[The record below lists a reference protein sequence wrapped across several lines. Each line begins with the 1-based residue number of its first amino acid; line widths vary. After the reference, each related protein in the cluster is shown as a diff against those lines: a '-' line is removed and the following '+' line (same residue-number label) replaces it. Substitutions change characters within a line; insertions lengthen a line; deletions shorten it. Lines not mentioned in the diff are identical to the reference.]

1 MSSRNIKYITVD
13 EFLAMV
19 KKKYGFTKDSD
30 ISRLFNISR
39 QAIFHWKKTNKV
51 PVKYLTM
58 MEQDIVKIKK
68 YQTSP
73 EFKYPDDAV
82 IMKKEKGLIP
92 VVGLAQA
99 GPGII
104 SEDDYPPGAGDEYLS
119 RPHGLRDPQAFGVV
133 VVDDSMK
140 PAFRHYQRIIC
151 SPNIEAQTGDRCVIG
166 LKSGE
171 RLIAEVRFNG
181 EEIHLKKY
189 HGTDIHVK
197 KEDVE
202 FVYKI
207 VWSKEL

>member
-1 MSSRNIKYITVD
+1 VSSRNIKYITVH
-13 EFLAMV
+13 EFLRYA
-19 KKKYGFTKDSD
+19 KRKYGLTKDSD

-68 YQTSP
+68 YQTST
-73 EFKYPDDAV
+73 ESQLPDDAI

-104 SEDDYPPGAGDEYLS
+104 SEDDYPVGSGDEYLS
-119 RPHGLRDPQAFGVV
+119 RPHGLRDSQAFGVV
-133 VVDDSMK
+133 VVDDSMR
-140 PAFRHYQRIIC
+140 PAFRHHQRIIC

-166 LKSGE
+166 LKTGE
-171 RLIAEVRFNG
+171 RLIAKVRFDG
-181 EEIHLKKY
+181 DKIQLKKY
-189 HGTDIHVK
+189 NDTDIHVNK
-197 KEDVE
+197 IDVE

>member
-1 MSSRNIKYITVD
+1 MTINKLKKISVDQFLDDVKDRYDLTSNSKVAEHFGLSRASV
-13 EFLAMV
+13 A
-19 KKKYGFTKDSD
+19 
-30 ISRLFNISR
+30 
-39 QAIFHWKKTNKV
+39 QWKQLNHV
-51 PVKYLTM
+51 PMKYLLSFYKQN
-58 MEQDIVKIKK
+58 E
-68 YQTSP
+68 P
-73 EFKYPDDAV
+73 EFQLPDDAV

-119 RPHGLRDPQAFGVV
+119 RPHGLRDSQAFGVV

-189 HGTDIHVK
+189 NDTDIHVK

-202 FVYKI
+202 FIYKI
-207 VWSKEL
+207 VWAKEL

>member
-1 MSSRNIKYITVD
+1 MTINKLKKISVDQFLDDVKDRYDLTSNSKVAEHFGLSRASI
-13 EFLAMV
+13 A
-19 KKKYGFTKDSD
+19 
-30 ISRLFNISR
+30 
-39 QAIFHWKKTNKV
+39 QWKQLNHV
-51 PVKYLTM
+51 PMKYLLSFYKQN
-58 MEQDIVKIKK
+58 E
-68 YQTSP
+68 S
-73 EFKYPDDAV
+73 EFQYPDDAV

-104 SEDDYPPGAGDEYLS
+104 SEDDYPAGSGDEYLS
-119 RPHGLRDPQAFGVV
+119 RPHGLRDSQAFGVV

-140 PAFRHYQRIIC
+140 PAFRHHQRIIC
-151 SPNIEAQTGDRCVIG
+151 SPNIEAQTGDRCVVG
-166 LKSGE
+166 LRSGE

>member
-1 MSSRNIKYITVD
+1 MSSKNIKYITVD
-13 EFLAMV
+13 EFLAMA
-19 KKKYGFTKDSD
+19 KKKYGLTKDSD

-58 MEQDIVKIKK
+58 MKQDIVKNKK
-68 YQTSP
+68 
-73 EFKYPDDAV
+73 EFQLPDDAV

-119 RPHGLRDPQAFGVV
+119 RPHGLRDSQAFGVV

>member
-1 MSSRNIKYITVD
+1 MTINKLKKISVDQFLDDVKDRYDLTSNSKVAEHFGLSRASV
-13 EFLAMV
+13 A
-19 KKKYGFTKDSD
+19 
-30 ISRLFNISR
+30 
-39 QAIFHWKKTNKV
+39 QWKQLNHV
-51 PVKYLTM
+51 PMKYLLSFYKQN
-58 MEQDIVKIKK
+58 E
-68 YQTSP
+68 S
-73 EFKYPDDAV
+73 EFQLPDDAV

-119 RPHGLRDPQAFGVV
+119 RPHGLRDSQAFGVV

>member
-1 MSSRNIKYITVD
+1 MTINKLKKISVDQFLDDVKDRYDLTSNSKVAEHFGLSRASV
-13 EFLAMV
+13 A
-19 KKKYGFTKDSD
+19 
-30 ISRLFNISR
+30 
-39 QAIFHWKKTNKV
+39 QWKQLNHV
-51 PVKYLTM
+51 PMKYLLSFYKQN
-58 MEQDIVKIKK
+58 E
-68 YQTSP
+68 P
-73 EFKYPDDAV
+73 EFQLPDDAV

-99 GPGII
+99 GTGII

-119 RPHGLRDPQAFGVV
+119 RPHGLRDSQAFGVV

>member
-13 EFLAMV
+13 EFLAMA
-19 KKKYGFTKDSD
+19 KKKYGLTKDSD

-58 MEQDIVKIKK
+58 MEQDIVKNKK
-68 YQTSP
+68 
-73 EFKYPDDAV
+73 EFQYPDDAI

-99 GPGII
+99 GPGIL
-104 SEDDYPPGAGDEYLS
+104 SEEDYPAGSGDEYLS

>member
-1 MSSRNIKYITVD
+1 MSSKNIKYITVD
-13 EFLAMV
+13 EFLAMA
-19 KKKYGFTKDSD
+19 KKKYGLTKDSD

-73 EFKYPDDAV
+73 EFQYPDDAV

-104 SEDDYPPGAGDEYLS
+104 SEDDYPPGAGGEYLS

>member
-1 MSSRNIKYITVD
+1 M
-13 EFLAMV
+13 
-19 KKKYGFTKDSD
+19 
-30 ISRLFNISR
+30 
-39 QAIFHWKKTNKV
+39 
-51 PVKYLTM
+51 KYLLSFYK
-58 MEQDIVKIKK
+58 QDV
-68 YQTSP
+68 P
-73 EFKYPDDAV
+73 EFQYPDDAV

-151 SPNIEAQTGDRCVIG
+151 SPNIETQTGDRCVIG
-166 LKSGE
+166 LKSGA

-189 HGTDIHVK
+189 NDTDIHVK

-202 FVYKI
+202 FIYKI
-207 VWSKEL
+207 VWAKEL

>member
-1 MSSRNIKYITVD
+1 MTINKLKKISVDQFLDDVKDRYDLTSNSKVAEHFGLSRASV
-13 EFLAMV
+13 A
-19 KKKYGFTKDSD
+19 
-30 ISRLFNISR
+30 
-39 QAIFHWKKTNKV
+39 QWKQLNHV
-51 PVKYLTM
+51 PMKYLLSFYKQN
-58 MEQDIVKIKK
+58 E
-68 YQTSP
+68 P
-73 EFKYPDDAV
+73 EFQLPDDAV

-119 RPHGLRDPQAFGVV
+119 RPHGLRDSQAFGVV

>member
-1 MSSRNIKYITVD
+1 MTINKLKKISVDQFLDDVKDRYDLTSNSKVAEHFGLSRASV
-13 EFLAMV
+13 A
-19 KKKYGFTKDSD
+19 
-30 ISRLFNISR
+30 
-39 QAIFHWKKTNKV
+39 QWKQLNHV
-51 PVKYLTM
+51 PMKYLLSFYKQN
-58 MEQDIVKIKK
+58 E
-68 YQTSP
+68 S
-73 EFKYPDDAV
+73 EFQYPDDAV

-166 LKSGE
+166 LKSGA

-189 HGTDIHVK
+189 NDTDIHVK

>member
-104 SEDDYPPGAGDEYLS
+104 SEDDYPAGSGDEYLS

-166 LKSGE
+166 LKSGA

-189 HGTDIHVK
+189 NDTDIHVK

-202 FVYKI
+202 FIYKI
-207 VWSKEL
+207 VWAKEL

>member
-1 MSSRNIKYITVD
+1 MTINKLKKISVDQFLDDVKDRYDLTSNSKVAEHFGLSRASV
-13 EFLAMV
+13 A
-19 KKKYGFTKDSD
+19 
-30 ISRLFNISR
+30 
-39 QAIFHWKKTNKV
+39 QWKQLNHV
-51 PVKYLTM
+51 PMKYLLSFYKQN
-58 MEQDIVKIKK
+58 E
-68 YQTSP
+68 P
-73 EFKYPDDAV
+73 EFQYPDDAV

-119 RPHGLRDPQAFGVV
+119 RPHGLRDSQAFGVV